1 MGQQQ
6 LLLII
11 LGVIIVGIAVAVAL
25 SLFSDNAVS
34 ANRNAM
40 TTDLM
45 HLAAKARHYYGR
57 PTSMGGG
64 GKSFEGLTIQK
75 LVTDKFISNANG
87 RYYVV
92 GTPNSDSVQFR
103 GTGNVI
109 QTNGDSII
117 IEITVLPSGPRDIIN
132 IQ

>member
-25 SLFSDNAVS
+25 ALFSDNAVS

-64 GKSFEGLTIQK
+64 GKSFAGLTIEK
-75 LVTDKFISNANG
+75 LVTDKFIANANG

-92 GTPNSDSVQFR
+92 GTPNADSAVFR
-103 GTGNVI
+103 GTGNVV

>member
-25 SLFSDNAVS
+25 ALFSDNAAS
-34 ANRNAM
+34 SNRNAM
-40 TTDLM
+40 TTDLL
-45 HLAAKARHYYGR
+45 HVAAKARHYYGR

-64 GKSFEGLTIQK
+64 GKSFVGLTIDK
-75 LVTDKFISNANG
+75 LVTDKFLANANG

-92 GTPNSDSVQFR
+92 GTPNNDSAVFR
-103 GTGNVI
+103 GTGNVV